1 MVPVLSMPKIKI
13 LFQTFYLFILGT
25 YLGGYVTKDEEH
37 IPELGIFNSKGEI
50 TNETWIADPKTL
62 FNDNFQLS
70 PGPPLNSAR
79 KDHFSGKFV
88 FNGKTML
95 VVAGGRYGNI
105 KNRYSCLDSVEILD
119 PSSDEGW
126 QPG

>member
-1 MVPVLSMPKIKI
+1 M
-13 LFQTFYLFILGT
+13 GT

-50 TNETWIADPKTL
+50 SNETWIADPSNL

-70 PGPPLNSAR
+70 PGPLLNAAR

-88 FNGKTML
+88 FNGKTIL

-119 PSSDEGW
+119 PTSDQGW